1 MNMQE
6 HMHEQSSTVQ
16 KGKSTLFL
24 VCVLLLGIAGIAIT
38 VFRIPFSTVLFY
50 GAILA
55 CPLMHIF
62 MMRGMTHGESHKH

>member
-1 MNMQE
+1 MQE
-6 HMHEQSSTVQ
+6 HIHKQSLAPQ
-16 KGKSTLFL
+16 KGKPTLL
-24 VCVLLLGIAGIAIT
+24 LICIALLGIAGIAIT
-38 VFRIPFSTVLFY
+38 VFRVPFSTVLFY